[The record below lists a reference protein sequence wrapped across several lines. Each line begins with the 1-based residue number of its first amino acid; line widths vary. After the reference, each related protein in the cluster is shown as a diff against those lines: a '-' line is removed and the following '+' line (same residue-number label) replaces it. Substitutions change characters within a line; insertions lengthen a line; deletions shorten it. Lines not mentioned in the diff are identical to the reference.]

1 MTQRG
6 LPVHLDILERFS
18 VFRQHGR
25 LAHAYLFAGPP
36 LVGKTVTALAVAK
49 LVNDELTLEEARR
62 GLPADFIDA
71 IRDRHPDLRLIS
83 SQAFEAIK
91 MDAVRELLRQV
102 KLRPF
107 QSLMK
112 VFVLQN
118 VDRLTMEG
126 ANALLKTLEEP
137 SDRSL
142 LILTTA
148 APENVLP
155 TIRSRCQTVVF
166 APGAPE
172 SVAAALEKDYGIRG
186 PEGRFLA
193 GFSGGGLGRALDLK
207 KQDSFSKKNELL
219 DEFLRGP
226 GSDGFIKKL
235 TADKEQAK
243 FFLEILLAW
252 VRDAILLKSGQK
264 ATPLVHQDR
273 AAEIEHFQRRLR
285 LDDLWGLYRQVVQ
298 ASRQLADNLNLK
310 VPLMIIKE
318 QIYGTNG

>member
-1 MTQRG
+1 MTQRK
-6 LPVHLDILERFS
+6 LPVNLDILERFS

-25 LAHAYLFAGPP
+25 LAHAYLFVGPP
-36 LVGKTVTALAVAK
+36 LAGKTVTALAVAK
-49 LVNDELTLEEARR
+49 LVNDELTLEEARL

-166 APGAPE
+166 VSGSQEA
-172 SVAAALEKDYGIRG
+172 VAEALEKDYGIKG
-186 PEGRFLA
+186 PECRFLA
-193 GFSGGGLGRALDLK
+193 GFAGGGLGRALDLK
-207 KQDSFSKKNELL
+207 EQDSFSKKNELL
-219 DEFLRGP
+219 DGFLRGDV
-226 GSDGFIKKL
+226 SDGFIKKL
-235 TADKEQAK
+235 TEDKERTK

-252 VRDAILLKSGQK
+252 VRDAIFLKSGQ
-264 ATPLVHQDR
+264 TSLSLVHQDR
-273 AAEIEHFQRRLR
+273 AAEIEHFQRRFCR
-285 LDDLWGLYRQVVQ
+285 DDLWSLYRQVVQ